1 MSYSTVTSEIWQDQ
15 FLEAISTDLFQE
27 TLAEKENDNS
37 TTKSDD
43 DISSNRKLKTDKSI
57 QDL

>member
-27 TLAEKENDNS
+27 TLAEKENDIS
-37 TTKSDD
+37 TTKSD
-43 DISSNRKLKTDKSI
+43 DISSNRKLKTDKSN

>member
-43 DISSNRKLKTDKSI
+43 DISSNRKLKTD
-57 QDL
+57 